1 MAKKYVTDIGL
12 LTFLINSAILPYC
25 LKSEIIDPMKKLYF
39 IFALFHTS
47 YSWSASLELAA
58 FSAVIICANHDGT
71 NNQEVCYFS
80 MYHEP
85 NAKIELVDGEG
96 SVLIDHSVPGLG
108 FKDLKTFVSIKAF
121 EKVIQIKASTYKD
134 GDEFIGPVAVTTPSI
149 PLLNTVQYW
158 GPKVCGNPECNVYY
172 KPFIYLG
179 APWSPED
186 LPQSH

>member
-1 MAKKYVTDIGL
+1 
-12 LTFLINSAILPYC
+12 
-25 LKSEIIDPMKKLYF
+25 MKKLSF
-39 IFALFHTS
+39 IIALLLTS

-58 FSAVIICANHDGT
+58 FSAVNICAKHDGT

-85 NAKIELVDGEG
+85 NAKMELVDGEG
-96 SVLIDHSVPGLG
+96 SVLIDHSVPDLG

-134 GDEFIGPVAVTTPSI
+134 GDVFIGPVAVTTPSI

-179 APWSPED
+179 APWSPKD
-186 LPQSH
+186 LPLSL